1 MLSSD
6 ELPLS
11 ASDPAS
17 PPGRSQGPL
26 PAVVGVVAI
35 AAFATMLLRIHDQW
49 ALLGLGVGAALLL
62 AFAVRTGATARFERA
77 FAANEGLMNGVVVA
91 ACVAVI
97 AALAKE
103 DFSLLILATVLL
115 YCTACMGLTVQLGF
129 CGVMNFAGAA
139 FFGAGA
145 YTAAVLGAHTGLPH
159 LLVVLAGGGVA
170 GLMGCLLLL
179 PVLRTRGHYAA
190 LITVAFG
197 IMFRSFLEVN
207 NTLGGPQGL
216 MVPGMTIFGWPLNQ
230 GLKIGGFTLSFY
242 FNYALVALGLAI
254 VVYVVTR
261 RLERSWVGMH
271 FDAVR
276 IDELAAST
284 FGLNVP
290 ALKIGAFVIG
300 NVFVGMAGAVFAM
313 MTGFISPTDFDF
325 STSLVLIAI
334 IMLGGIGN
342 PWGILPAAAFVL
354 ILPEKLQAIQE
365 YRFLLYAAAVILV
378 LLFRPE
384 GLFPRRLRR
393 YFPSRTRG

>member
-1 MLSSD
+1 M
-6 ELPLS
+6 
-11 ASDPAS
+11 S
-17 PPGRSQGPL
+17 PTDKSPGPV
-26 PAVVGVVAI
+26 PAVVGVIAVAV
-35 AAFATMLLRIHDQW
+35 FATVLLRIHDQW
-49 ALLGLGVGAALLL
+49 GLLILVAVAAIALLVAL
-62 AFAVRTGATARFERA
+62 RTGAASHAERA
-77 FAANEGLMNGVVVA
+77 FATHEPLMNVVVI
-91 ACVAVI
+91 VAFVSVI
-97 AALAKE
+97 AVLARE

-115 YCTACMGLTVQLGF
+115 YCIACMGLSVQLGY

-159 LLVVLAGGGVA
+159 VLIVLAGGIVA
-170 GLMGCLLLL
+170 GLLGSVLLL

-197 IMFRSFLEVN
+197 ILFRSFLEVN
-207 NTLGGPQGL
+207 DTLGGPQGL
-216 MVPGMTIFGWPLNQ
+216 TVPGMTIFGWSLNK
-230 GLKIGGFTLSFY
+230 GLVIGGTTLSFY
-242 FNYALVALGLAI
+242 FNYALVTLGLAI
-254 VVYVVTR
+254 VVFGVTR

-276 IDELAAST
+276 IDEVAAST
-284 FGLNVP
+284 FGLNVQG
-290 ALKIGAFVIG
+290 LKIVAFVIG
-300 NVFVGMAGAVFAM
+300 NVFAGMAGALFAM

-325 STSLVLIAI
+325 STSLVMIAI

-342 PWGILPAAAFVL
+342 LWSILPAAAFVL
-354 ILPEKLQAIQE
+354 ILPEKLQVIQE

-393 YFPSRTRG
+393 YFPSKAPS

>member
-1 MLSSD
+1 M
-6 ELPLS
+6 
-11 ASDPAS
+11 S
-17 PPGRSQGPL
+17 PTDKSPGPV
-26 PAVVGVVAI
+26 PAVVGVIAVAV
-35 AAFATMLLRIHDQW
+35 FATVLLRIHDQW
-49 ALLGLGVGAALLL
+49 GLLILVAVAAIALLVAL
-62 AFAVRTGATARFERA
+62 RTGAASHAERA
-77 FAANEGLMNGVVVA
+77 FATHEPLMNGVVIVA
-91 ACVAVI
+91 FVSVI
-97 AALAKE
+97 AVLARE

-115 YCTACMGLTVQLGF
+115 YCIACMGLSVQLGY

-159 LLVVLAGGGVA
+159 LLIVLAGGIVA
-170 GLMGCLLLL
+170 GLLGSVLLL

-197 IMFRSFLEVN
+197 ILFRSFLEVN
-207 NTLGGPQGL
+207 DTLGGPQGL
-216 MVPGMTIFGWPLNQ
+216 TVPGMSIFGWSLNK
-230 GLKIGGFTLSFY
+230 GLVIGGTTLSFY
-242 FNYALVALGLAI
+242 FNYALVTLGLAI
-254 VVYVVTR
+254 VVFGVTR

-276 IDELAAST
+276 IDEVAAST
-284 FGLNVP
+284 FGLSVQG
-290 ALKIGAFVIG
+290 LKIVAFVIG
-300 NVFVGMAGAVFAM
+300 NVFAGMAGALFAM

-325 STSLVLIAI
+325 STSLVMIAI

-342 PWGILPAAAFVL
+342 LWSILPAAAFVL
-354 ILPEKLQAIQE
+354 ILPEKLQVIQE

-393 YFPSRTRG
+393 YFPSKAPS

>member
-1 MLSSD
+1 M
-6 ELPLS
+6 
-11 ASDPAS
+11 S
-17 PPGRSQGPL
+17 PTDKSPGPV
-26 PAVVGVVAI
+26 PAVVGVIAVAV
-35 AAFATMLLRIHDQW
+35 FATVLLRIHDQW
-49 ALLGLGVGAALLL
+49 GLLILVAVAAIALLVAL
-62 AFAVRTGATARFERA
+62 RTGAASHAERA
-77 FAANEGLMNGVVVA
+77 FATHEPLMNGVVIVA
-91 ACVAVI
+91 FVSVI
-97 AALAKE
+97 AVLARE

-115 YCTACMGLTVQLGF
+115 YCIACMGLSVQLGY

-159 LLVVLAGGGVA
+159 LLIVLAGGIVA
-170 GLMGCLLLL
+170 GLLGSVLLL

-197 IMFRSFLEVN
+197 ILFRSFLEVN
-207 NTLGGPQGL
+207 DTLGGPQGL
-216 MVPGMTIFGWPLNQ
+216 TVPGMSIFGWSLNK
-230 GLKIGGFTLSFY
+230 GLVIGGTTLSFY
-242 FNYALVALGLAI
+242 FNYALVTLGLAI
-254 VVYVVTR
+254 VVFGVTR

-276 IDELAAST
+276 IDEVAAST
-284 FGLNVP
+284 FGLNVQG
-290 ALKIGAFVIG
+290 LKIVAFVIG
-300 NVFVGMAGAVFAM
+300 NVFAGMAGALFAM

-325 STSLVLIAI
+325 STSLVMIAI

-342 PWGILPAAAFVL
+342 LWSILPAAAFVL
-354 ILPEKLQAIQE
+354 ILPEKLQVIQE

-393 YFPSRTRG
+393 YFPSKAPS

>member
-6 ELPLS
+6 KLPLG

-17 PPGRSQGPL
+17 AGGPSPL
-26 PAVVGVVAI
+26 PAIVGVVAI
-35 AAFATMLLRIHDQW
+35 AAFATILLRIHDQW
-49 ALLGLGVGAALLL
+49 ALLVLGVVAAIALVL
-62 AFAVRTGATARFERA
+62 AVRTGATARFERA
-77 FAANEGLMNGVVVA
+77 FAAHEGLMNGVVVA
-91 ACVAVI
+91 ACVGVI

-103 DFSLLILATVLL
+103 DFSLLILSTVLL
-115 YCTACMGLTVQLGF
+115 YCTACMGLTVQLGY

-145 YTAAVLGAHTGLPH
+145 YTAAVLGAHTALPH
-159 LLVVLAGGGVA
+159 LLVVLAGGGIA
-170 GLMGCLLLL
+170 GLLGSVLLL

-216 MVPGMTIFGWPLNQ
+216 MVPGMTIFGWSLNQ
-230 GLKIGGFTLSFY
+230 GLSIGGVTLSFY

-284 FGLNVP
+284 FGLNVQ

-313 MTGFISPTDFDF
+313 MTGFISPNDFDF

-342 PWGILPAAAFVL
+342 VWGILPAAAFVL

-393 YFPSRTRG
+393 YFPGART

>member
-1 MLSSD
+1 M
-6 ELPLS
+6 
-11 ASDPAS
+11 S
-17 PPGRSQGPL
+17 PTDKSPGPV
-26 PAVVGVVAI
+26 PAVVGVIAVAV
-35 AAFATMLLRIHDQW
+35 FATVLLRIHDQW
-49 ALLGLGVGAALLL
+49 GLLILVAVAAIALLVAL
-62 AFAVRTGATARFERA
+62 RTGAASHAERA
-77 FAANEGLMNGVVVA
+77 FATHEPLMNGVVIVA
-91 ACVAVI
+91 FVSVI
-97 AALAKE
+97 AVLARE

-115 YCTACMGLTVQLGF
+115 YCIACMGLSVQLGY

-159 LLVVLAGGGVA
+159 VLIVLAGGIVA
-170 GLMGCLLLL
+170 GLLGSVLLL

-197 IMFRSFLEVN
+197 ILFRSFLEVN
-207 NTLGGPQGL
+207 DTLGGPQGL
-216 MVPGMTIFGWPLNQ
+216 TVPGMSIFGWSLNK
-230 GLKIGGFTLSFY
+230 GLVIGGTTLSFY
-242 FNYALVALGLAI
+242 FNYALVTLGLAI
-254 VVYVVTR
+254 VVFGVTR

-276 IDELAAST
+276 IDEVAAST
-284 FGLNVP
+284 FGLNVQG
-290 ALKIGAFVIG
+290 LKIVAFVIG
-300 NVFVGMAGAVFAM
+300 NVFAGMAGALFAM

-325 STSLVLIAI
+325 STSLVMIAI

-342 PWGILPAAAFVL
+342 LWSILPAAAFVL
-354 ILPEKLQAIQE
+354 ILPEKLQVIQE

-393 YFPSRTRG
+393 YFPSKAPS

>member
-1 MLSSD
+1 M
-6 ELPLS
+6 
-11 ASDPAS
+11 S
-17 PPGRSQGPL
+17 PTDKSPGPV
-26 PAVVGVVAI
+26 PAVVGVIAV
-35 AAFATMLLRIHDQW
+35 AAFATVLLRIHDQW
-49 ALLGLGVGAALLL
+49 GLLILVAVAAIALLVAL
-62 AFAVRTGATARFERA
+62 RTGAASHAERA
-77 FAANEGLMNGVVVA
+77 FATHEPLMNGVVIVA
-91 ACVAVI
+91 FVSVI
-97 AALAKE
+97 AVLARE

-115 YCTACMGLTVQLGF
+115 YCIACMGLSVQLGY

-159 LLVVLAGGGVA
+159 LLIVPAGGIVA
-170 GLMGCLLLL
+170 GLLGSVLLL

-197 IMFRSFLEVN
+197 ILFRSFLEVN
-207 NTLGGPQGL
+207 DTLGGPQGL
-216 MVPGMTIFGWPLNQ
+216 TVPGMSIFGWSLNK
-230 GLKIGGFTLSFY
+230 GLVIGGTTLSFY
-242 FNYALVALGLAI
+242 FNYALVTLGLAI
-254 VVYVVTR
+254 VVFGVTR

-276 IDELAAST
+276 IDEVAAST
-284 FGLNVP
+284 FGLNVQG
-290 ALKIGAFVIG
+290 LKIVAFVIG
-300 NVFVGMAGAVFAM
+300 NVFAGMAGALFAM

-325 STSLVLIAI
+325 STSLVMIAI

-342 PWGILPAAAFVL
+342 LWSILPAAAFVL
-354 ILPEKLQAIQE
+354 ILPEKLQVIQE

-393 YFPSRTRG
+393 YFPSKAPS

>member
-1 MLSSD
+1 MFSSD
-6 ELPLS
+6 KLPGAAS
-11 ASDPAS
+11 AVA
-17 PPGRSQGPL
+17 
-26 PAVVGVVAI
+26 GVIAI
-35 AAFATMLLRIHDQW
+35 AVFAMVLLRIHDQW
-49 ALLGLGVGAALLL
+49 GLLALGVIGGIALLL
-62 AFAVRTGATARFERA
+62 AVRTGAAAHFERA
-77 FAANEGLMNGVVVA
+77 FAAHERLMNGVVV
-91 ACVAVI
+91 VAFLGVI
-97 AALAKE
+97 AVLAKE
-103 DFSLLILATVLL
+103 DFSLLILSTVLL
-115 YCTACMGLTVQLGF
+115 YCVACMGLTVQLGY

-145 YTAAVLGAHTGLPH
+145 YTAAVLGGHTSLPH
-159 LLVVLAGGGVA
+159 LLVVLAGGLVA
-170 GLMGCLLLL
+170 GLLGSVLLL

-197 IMFRSFLEVN
+197 ILFRSFLDVN

-216 MVPGMTIFGWPLNQ
+216 TVPGMTIFGWSLNQ
-230 GLKIGGFTLSFY
+230 GLAIGGITLSFY
-242 FNYALVALGLAI
+242 VNYALVTLALAI

-284 FGLNVP
+284 FGLNVQG
-290 ALKIGAFVIG
+290 LKIMAFVIG
-300 NVFVGMAGAVFAM
+300 NVFAGMAGAVFAM

-325 STSLVLIAI
+325 PTSLVLIAI

-342 PWGILPAAAFVL
+342 LWGILPAAAFVL

-365 YRFLLYAAAVILV
+365 YRFLLYAGAVILV
-378 LLFRPE
+378 LLYRSA

-393 YFPSRTRG
+393 HFPPKAVS

>member
-1 MLSSD
+1 MS
-6 ELPLS
+6 PT
-11 ASDPAS
+11 DPS
-17 PPGRSQGPL
+17 PGPV
-26 PAVVGVVAI
+26 PAVLGVIAI
-35 AAFATMLLRIHDQW
+35 AVFATILLRIHDQW
-49 ALLGLGVGAALLL
+49 SLLILVAIAAIALPVAL
-62 AFAVRTGATARFERA
+62 RTGAAAKAERA
-77 FAANEGLMNGVVVA
+77 FAAHERLMNGVVIVA
-91 ACVAVI
+91 FVGVI
-97 AALAKE
+97 AVLARQ

-115 YCTACMGLTVQLGF
+115 YCIACMGLSVQLGY

-159 LLVVLAGGGVA
+159 LLVVLAGGIVA
-170 GLMGCLLLL
+170 GLLGSVLLL

-197 IMFRSFLEVN
+197 ILFRSFLEVN

-216 MVPGMTIFGWPLNQ
+216 TVPGMSIFGWSLSK
-230 GLKIGGFTLSFY
+230 GLVIGGITLSFY
-242 FNYALVALGLAI
+242 FNYALVTLALAI
-254 VVYVVTR
+254 VVFGVTR

-276 IDELAAST
+276 IDEVAAST
-284 FGLNVP
+284 FGLNVQG
-290 ALKIGAFVIG
+290 LKIVAFVIG
-300 NVFVGMAGAVFAM
+300 NVFAGMAGAVFAM

-342 PWGILPAAAFVL
+342 LWGILPAAAFVL
-354 ILPEKLQAIQE
+354 ILPEKLQVIQE

-378 LLFRPE
+378 LLFRPA

-393 YFPSRTRG
+393 HFPPKAPSRA

>member
-1 MLSSD
+1 VIV
-6 ELPLS
+6 
-11 ASDPAS
+11 AF
-17 PPGRSQGPL
+17 
-26 PAVVGVVAI
+26 VGVI
-35 AAFATMLLRIHDQW
+35 A
-49 ALLGLGVGAALLL
+49 VL
-62 AFAVRTGATARFERA
+62 ARQ
-77 FAANEGLMNGVVVA
+77 
-91 ACVAVI
+91 
-97 AALAKE
+97 

-115 YCTACMGLTVQLGF
+115 YCIACMGLSVQLGY

-159 LLVVLAGGGVA
+159 LLIVLAGGIVA
-170 GLMGCLLLL
+170 GLLGSVLLL

-197 IMFRSFLEVN
+197 ILFRSFLEVN

-216 MVPGMTIFGWPLNQ
+216 TVPGMSIFGWSLSK
-230 GLKIGGFTLSFY
+230 GLVIGGITLSFY
-242 FNYALVALGLAI
+242 FNYALVTLALAI
-254 VVYVVTR
+254 VVFGVTR

-276 IDELAAST
+276 IDEVAAST
-284 FGLNVP
+284 FGLNVQG
-290 ALKIGAFVIG
+290 LKIVAFVIG
-300 NVFVGMAGAVFAM
+300 NVFAGMAGAVFAM

-342 PWGILPAAAFVL
+342 LWGILPAAAFVL
-354 ILPEKLQAIQE
+354 ILPEKLQVIQE

-378 LLFRPE
+378 LLFRPA

-393 YFPSRTRG
+393 HFPPKAPSRA

>member
-1 MLSSD
+1 M
-6 ELPLS
+6 
-11 ASDPAS
+11 S
-17 PPGRSQGPL
+17 PTDKSPGPV
-26 PAVVGVVAI
+26 PAVVGVIAVAV
-35 AAFATMLLRIHDQW
+35 FATVLLRIHDQW
-49 ALLGLGVGAALLL
+49 GLLILVAVAAIALLVAL
-62 AFAVRTGATARFERA
+62 RTGAASHAERA
-77 FAANEGLMNGVVVA
+77 FATHEPLMNGVVIVA
-91 ACVAVI
+91 FVSVI
-97 AALAKE
+97 AVLARE

-115 YCTACMGLTVQLGF
+115 YCIACMGLSVQLGY

-159 LLVVLAGGGVA
+159 LLIVLAGGIVA
-170 GLMGCLLLL
+170 GLLGSVLLL

-197 IMFRSFLEVN
+197 ILFRSFLEVN
-207 NTLGGPQGL
+207 DTLGGPQGL
-216 MVPGMTIFGWPLNQ
+216 TVPGMTIFDWSLNK
-230 GLKIGGFTLSFY
+230 GLVIGGTTLSFY
-242 FNYALVALGLAI
+242 FNYALVTLGLAI
-254 VVYVVTR
+254 VVFGVTR

-276 IDELAAST
+276 IDEVAAST
-284 FGLNVP
+284 FGLNVQG
-290 ALKIGAFVIG
+290 LKIVAFVIG
-300 NVFVGMAGAVFAM
+300 NVFAGMAGALFAM

-325 STSLVLIAI
+325 STSLVMIAI

-342 PWGILPAAAFVL
+342 LWSILPAAAFVL
-354 ILPEKLQAIQE
+354 ILPEKLQVIQE

-393 YFPSRTRG
+393 YFPSKAPS

>member
-1 MLSSD
+1 M
-6 ELPLS
+6 
-11 ASDPAS
+11 S
-17 PPGRSQGPL
+17 PPDKAPGPW
-26 PAVVGVVAI
+26 PAVAGIVALAI
-35 AAFATMLLRIHDQW
+35 FGIVLLRIHDQW
-49 ALLGLGVGAALLL
+49 ALLALGV
-62 AFAVRTGATARFERA
+62 
-77 FAANEGLMNGVVVA
+77 
-91 ACVAVI
+91 VAVI
-97 AALAKE
+97 ALVVALRTGAGARVERSFTAHEATMNRVVIVAFLSAIAVLARE
-103 DFSLLILATVLL
+103 DFSLLILSTVLL
-115 YCTACMGLTVQLGF
+115 YCTACMGLTVQLGY
-129 CGVMNFAGAA
+129 CGVLNFAGAA

-145 YTAAVLGAHTGLPH
+145 YTAAVLGAHTATPH
-159 LLVVLAGGGVA
+159 LLVVVAGGAVA
-170 GLMGCLLLL
+170 GLLGSVLLL

-197 IMFRSFLEVN
+197 ILFRSFLEVN

-216 MVPGMTIFGWPLNQ
+216 TVPGMTILGWSLSK
-230 GLKIGGFTLSFY
+230 GLAIGGVTLSFY
-242 FNYALVALGLAI
+242 FNYVLVALALAI

-284 FGLNVP
+284 FGLNVQG
-290 ALKIGAFVIG
+290 LKIVAFVIG

-342 PWGILPAAAFVL
+342 LWGILPAAAFVL

-365 YRFLLYAAAVILV
+365 YRFLLYAAAVVLV
-378 LLFRPE
+378 LLYRPD
-384 GLFPRRLRR
+384 GMFPRRLRR
-393 YFPSRTRG
+393 HFPAKAPS